1 MSPLEDLIR
10 KRIAADG
17 PLTVADF
24 MEMALGHPEHGYY
37 MKGDP
42 FGATGDFIT
51 APEIS
56 QVFGE
61 LIGLWSAMTWQ
72 QIGAPARII
81 LIECGPGRGT
91 LMSDLLRTAKTV
103 PPFHDAL
110 EIHLVETSP
119 TMRERQRATLT
130 GHTPQWHDNLETVP
144 TGPAILIANEFLDAL
159 PIRQLVRTENGW
171 AERRVGLSDNRL
183 VFETGEKVSDTV
195 LPMPPHEI
203 HAPPGSIFEIC
214 PAALSFVDSLNRR
227 LSNAPGAALFIDY
240 GHGKS
245 AIGDTL
251 QAVRSHK
258 FADLLAHPGD
268 ADLTAHVDFDAF
280 GRRLC
285 AGGSRT
291 MGPVTQ
297 SAFLSALGIEERTKQ
312 LTARIAPDIAATLRS
327 GTERL
332 TAPNQMGELFKVMVA
347 AHADCPTLAGFETTV
362 DSEC

>member
-10 KRIAADG
+10 KRIAGDG
-17 PLTVADF
+17 PITVTDF
-24 MEMALGHPEHGYY
+24 MALALGHPEYGYY

-61 LIGLWSAMTWQ
+61 LLGLWSAITWK
-72 QIGAPARII
+72 QIGAPAKII

-91 LMSDLLRTAKTV
+91 LMSDLLRAAKMV
-103 PPFHDAL
+103 PSFLDAI
-110 EIHLVETSP
+110 EIHLVETSAV
-119 TMRERQRATLT
+119 MREGQRATLT
-130 GHTPQWHDNLETVP
+130 GHTPQWHDSLETIPAGP
-144 TGPAILIANEFLDAL
+144 TILIANEFLDAL

-171 AERRVGLSDNRL
+171 AERRVGLSNNRL
-183 VFETGEKVSDTV
+183 VFETGDDVSDTV
-195 LPMPPHEI
+195 LPVPPPE
-203 HAPPGSIFEIC
+203 ARALPGSIFETC
-214 PAALSFVDSLNRR
+214 PAALNFADTLNRR
-227 LSNAPGAALFIDY
+227 LSDTEGAALFIDY

-251 QAVRSHK
+251 QAVRSQK
-258 FADLLAHPGD
+258 FADILADPGD

-280 GRRLC
+280 GSRLR

-291 MGPVTQ
+291 LGPVTQ

-312 LTARIAPDIAATLRS
+312 LTTGIAPDMAATLRA

-332 TAPNQMGELFKVMVA
+332 TAQNQMGELFKVMVA
-347 AHADCPTLAGFETTV
+347 THADCPTLVGFETTV

>member
-17 PLTVADF
+17 PITVADF

-42 FGATGDFIT
+42 LGATGDFIT

-72 QIGAPARII
+72 QIGAPAKII
-81 LIECGPGRGT
+81 LVECGPGRGT
-91 LMSDLLRTAKTV
+91 LMSDLLRAAKTM
-103 PPFHDAL
+103 PPFLDSV

-119 TMRERQRATLT
+119 AMRERQRATLT
-130 GHTPQWHDNLETVP
+130 GHTPQWHDSLETVP
-144 TGPAILIANEFLDAL
+144 PGPTVLIANEFLDAL
-159 PIRQLVRTENGW
+159 PIRQLIRTENGW
-171 AERRVGLSDNRL
+171 AERRVSLSDNRL
-183 VFETGEKVSDTV
+183 VFETGDDVSDTNLTV
-195 LPMPPHEI
+195 PPHEA
-203 HAPPGSIFEIC
+203 HALTGCIFETC
-214 PAALSFVDSLNRR
+214 PAALNFADTLNRR
-227 LSNAPGAALFIDY
+227 LSNTPGAALFIDY

-245 AIGDTL
+245 GVGDTL
-251 QAVRSHK
+251 QAVRSQK
-258 FADLLAHPGD
+258 FADILGHPGD

-280 GRRLC
+280 GGRLRG
-285 AGGSRT
+285 GGSRT

-297 SAFLSALGIEERTKQ
+297 SAFLSALGIEKRTKQ
-312 LTARIAPDIAATLRS
+312 LTTGIAPDIAATLRS

-332 TAPNQMGELFKVMVA
+332 TAQNQMGELFKVMVA
-347 AHADCPTLAGFETTV
+347 THADCPTLAGFETTV
-362 DSEC
+362 DPE